1 MTVTATNL
9 TMGPG
14 TLYVGVYG
22 VSAEPADSAVNSAPA
37 ASAWT
42 DAGGTDGGIKLMVDQ
57 KYAELTCDQIVDV
70 VGRRLTSRD
79 FSLETSLAEPT
90 LANLQ
95 MAINGGTSST
105 GAGYSALDPLNAT
118 SATQPNYF
126 PAIMDGFAPGNA
138 FRRRVI
144 VRKGLNTAKVESAY
158 SKDKQTFIPVE
169 IHAHYVSSGTTPFH
183 VVDQTS

>member
-14 TLYVGVYG
+14 TLYIGVFG

-42 DAGGTDGGIKLMVDQ
+42 DVGGTDGGIKLVVDQ
-57 KYAELTCDQIVDV
+57 KYSELTCDQIVDT
-70 VGRRLTSRD
+70 VGRRLTARD
-79 FSLETSLAEPT
+79 FSFMTNLAEPT
-90 LANLQ
+90 LVNFQ
-95 MAINGGTSST
+95 MAINGGTAST
-105 GAGYSALDPLNAT
+105 GAGYSALDPLNAS

-126 PAIMDGFAPGNA
+126 PAILDGFAPGNA

-144 VRKGLNTAKVESAY
+144 GRKLLNTAKVESAFA
-158 SKDKQTFIPVE
+158 KDKQTFIPVE
-169 IHAHYVSSGTTPFH
+169 FHGHYVSAGTTPFH
-183 VVDQTS
+183 IVDQTS

>member
-14 TLYVGVYG
+14 TLFVGVFG
-22 VSAEPADSAVNSAPA
+22 VSAEPADTAVNSAPA

-57 KYAELTCDQIVDV
+57 KFAELTCDQIVDT
-70 VGRRLTSRD
+70 VGRRLTARD
-79 FSLETSLAEPT
+79 VSLATNLAEPT

-105 GAGYSALDPLNAT
+105 GAGYSALDPLNVT

-126 PAIMDGFAPGNA
+126 PAIMDGYAPGNA

-144 VRKGLNTAKVESAY
+144 VRKGLNTAKVDSAY